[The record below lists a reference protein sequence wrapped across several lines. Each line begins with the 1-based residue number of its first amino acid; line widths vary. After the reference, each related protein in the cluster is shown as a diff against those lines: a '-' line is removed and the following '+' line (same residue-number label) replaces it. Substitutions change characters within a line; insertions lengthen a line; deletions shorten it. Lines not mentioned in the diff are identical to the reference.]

1 MNINATLKVSINSGA
16 SLIIYLIASALL
28 LVGVALSPAVAS
40 HYLEAQ
46 GALTLAFGG
55 YLKKRD
61 SNNQIGLKAEIA
73 GLTAD
78 PGVKAANG

>member
-1 MNINATLKVSINSGA
+1 MNINATMSICINSGA

-28 LVGVALSPAVAS
+28 LVGVALSPAVAA

-61 SNNQIGLKAEIA
+61 SNNQIALKAEIA
-73 GLTAD
+73 GLTSD
-78 PGVKAANG
+78 PGKGLPNG

>member
-1 MNINATLKVSINSGA
+1 MMSIKINISINSGA
-16 SLIIYLIASALL
+16 ALIIYLIASALL
-28 LVGVALSPAVAS
+28 LVGVALSPAVAA

-61 SNNQIGLKAEIA
+61 RNNVLSLESE
-73 GLTAD
+73 
-78 PGVKAANG
+78 KAAPNGL